1 MWQQL
6 DRHPSSHSAATLARS
21 AETSLA
27 DQINQMFEQDAIMEA
42 THEKKLEDIMDAI
55 MEATHEKK
63 LEDIMVHFDCAVRLA
78 LGENNC
84 TLELLFPG
92 AGFWSERGG
101 LPNIIVISTQNV
113 LHHWSVS
120 SPSQM

>member
-27 DQINQMFEQDAIMEA
+27 DQINQMFEQ
-42 THEKKLEDIMDAI
+42 DAI